1 MVKRKI
7 YSILIASLLFFVPC
21 LSSCGNS
28 SSHHDDAT
36 PAQEA
41 AFFAVTSDTHIY
53 DAALGTSGD
62 AYVIAQKTD
71 RTLMEESSAI
81 FTHMSDLLIHS
92 SPRPQF
98 MLIPGDLTRDGEL
111 SSHLLMVEHL
121 HALEAAGIE
130 VFVVP
135 GNHDIENPDASRY
148 TQAGREYVE
157 SISASDFAAMYAPFG
172 YQQAIAR
179 DPHSLSYVAEPVS
192 GYWLF
197 GIDSCR
203 YAENDTYPI
212 VGGKINENTLKW
224 LKEHLALARENGKQV
239 LAMMHHLLNEHAIGL
254 GEYLPDFMLGD
265 WRNVGQQLADEG
277 LNLVFTGH
285 FHAQKIT
292 RRDLPNGGFI
302 VDVQTGSPSA
312 WPNPYRVVNL
322 DAVTREMVI
331 ETRYIESL
339 PAFDYL
345 ENPADFEQFSREFSN
360 ASIDAIFEQ
369 VAAAMFGLTAQQ
381 TEQFA
386 PLLREAINA
395 FFYGDQKMSVSTLA
409 TIAKLTS
416 SGDMGE
422 VAMGAVLFT
431 LWQDLPPQDNDL
443 THVLERQLQEEK

>member
-7 YSILIASLLFFVPC
+7 YWILGATLLLFIPC
-21 LSSCGNS
+21 LSSCGS
-28 SSHHDDAT
+28 SSHHDGAT
-36 PAQEA
+36 TVSEPAL
-41 AFFAVTSDTHIY
+41 FAVTSDTHIY

-62 AYVIAQKTD
+62 AYASAQKTD

-81 FTHMSDLLIHS
+81 FTHMSDLLISS

-98 MLIPGDLTRDGEL
+98 LLIPGDLTRDGEL

-121 HALEAAGIE
+121 HALEDAGIE

-148 TQAGREYVE
+148 TQVGRESVA
-157 SISASDFAAMYAPFG
+157 SISADDFAQMYAPFG
-172 YQQAIAR
+172 YQQAIAH

-212 VGGKINENTLKW
+212 VGGKINANTLQW
-224 LKEHLALARENGKQV
+224 LKEYLALARENGKQV
-239 LAMMHHLLNEHAIGL
+239 LAMMHHSLNEHAIGL
-254 GEYLPDFMLGD
+254 GEFLPDFMLDD
-265 WRNVGQQLADEG
+265 WQNVGQQLGDEG

-292 RRDLPNGGFI
+292 RRDLADGGFI

-312 WPNPYRVVNL
+312 WPNPYRMVSL
-322 DAVTREMVI
+322 DAVSHEMVI

-339 PAFDYL
+339 PAFNHL
-345 ENPADFEQFSREFSN
+345 KNAADFERYAREFSN
-360 ASIDAIFEQ
+360 ASIDATFAQ
-369 VAAAMFGLTAQQ
+369 VGTAMLGLTAQQ
-381 TEQFA
+381 IEQFS

-395 FFYGDQKMSVSTLA
+395 FFFGDQRMSVSTLA
-409 TIAKLTS
+409 TIAKLAS
-416 SGDMGE
+416 SADKGE

-431 LWQDLPPQDNDL
+431 LWQDLPPQDNNL
-443 THVLERQLQEEK
+443 TQILEPLP